1 MTESEKHSI
10 LVFMKEYV
18 RRMISEKTELSARI
32 EKAKKTIEH
41 PPYGM
46 AVEQVRMLSEQ
57 VKAMESYLY
66 WLKERL
72 RYEAE
77 VNGN

>member
-1 MTESEKHSI
+1 
-10 LVFMKEYV
+10 MKEHV
-18 RRMISEKTELSARI
+18 RRMTYEKTELSARI
-32 EKAKKTIEH
+32 EKAKKAVEH

-46 AVEQVRMLSEQ
+46 TVEQTRMLSEQ
-57 VKAMESYLY
+57 VKAMESYPY

>member
-1 MTESEKHSI
+1 
-10 LVFMKEYV
+10 MKEYV
-18 RRMISEKTELSARI
+18 RRMISEKTELSTRI
-32 EKAKKTIEH
+32 EKAKKTIEQ

-46 AVEQVRMLSEQ
+46 SVEQIRMLSEQ

-66 WLKERL
+66 WLNERL

>member
-1 MTESEKHSI
+1 
-10 LVFMKEYV
+10 MKEHV

-32 EKAKKTIEH
+32 EKAKRAVKH
-41 PPYGM
+41 PPYGRT
-46 AVEQVRMLSEQ
+46 VEQTRMLSEQ

-66 WLKERL
+66 WLNERL

>member
-1 MTESEKHSI
+1 
-10 LVFMKEYV
+10 MKEHV
-18 RRMISEKTELSARI
+18 RRMTYEKTELSARI
-32 EKAKKTIEH
+32 EKTKKAVGH

-46 AVEQVRMLSEQ
+46 TVEQTRMLSEQ

-66 WLKERL
+66 WLNERL

>member
-1 MTESEKHSI
+1 
-10 LVFMKEYV
+10 MKEHV
-18 RRMISEKTELSARI
+18 RRMTYEKTELSARI
-32 EKAKKTIEH
+32 EKAKKAVEH

-46 AVEQVRMLSEQ
+46 TVEQTRMLSEQ

-66 WLKERL
+66 WLNERL

>member
-1 MTESEKHSI
+1 MTESENHSI
-10 LVFMKEYV
+10 LVSMKEYV

-32 EKAKKTIEH
+32 EKAKKAIEH

-66 WLKERL
+66 WLNERL

-77 VNGN
+77 INGN

>member
-1 MTESEKHSI
+1 
-10 LVFMKEYV
+10 MKEYV
-18 RRMISEKTELSARI
+18 RKMISEKSELSARI
-32 EKAKKTIEH
+32 VRAKKAVEH

-46 AVEQVRMLSEQ
+46 TAEQTRMLSEQ

>member
-1 MTESEKHSI
+1 
-10 LVFMKEYV
+10 MKEYV
-18 RRMISEKTELSARI
+18 RRMISEKSELSARI
-32 EKAKKTIEH
+32 EKAKRAVEH

-46 AVEQVRMLSEQ
+46 TVMQTRMLSEQ

-66 WLKERL
+66 WLNERL
-72 RYEAE
+72 KYEVE

>member
-1 MTESEKHSI
+1 MTESENHSI
-10 LVFMKEYV
+10 LVSMKEHV

-32 EKAKKTIEH
+32 EKAKKAVEH

-46 AVEQVRMLSEQ
+46 TTEQTRMLSEQ
-57 VKAMESYLY
+57 VKAMESYQY
-66 WLKERL
+66 WLNERL
-72 RYEAE
+72 KYEVE

>member
-1 MTESEKHSI
+1 
-10 LVFMKEYV
+10 MKEYV
-18 RRMISEKTELSARI
+18 RRMISEKSELSARI
-32 EKAKKTIEH
+32 ARAKKAVEH

-46 AVEQVRMLSEQ
+46 TVEQTRMLSEQ

-66 WLKERL
+66 WLNERL

-77 VNGN
+77 INGN